1 MAEQSINTH
10 RQRGQRHGTLP
21 RFTQHRVNTQLTHRV
36 NTQHP
41 QSQSTAPTESAEA
54 PSVSTHDMYFYT
66 AHMIYLLWVH
76 CKLARLMPA
85 IGRHSPVHLAGACGT
100 AEGPPRPPVA
110 HIYTENLNLLLK
122 THTLHASYAHES
134 MADQEPRPD
143 PSRAAIRPRFIECVA
158 YPSSAAAHALFLMCG
173 SVAAYPWCD
182 RIGVERGQGLLRL
195 IQQQTLGTQRR
206 ARPANQPARNRAVR
220 VQSTPVDTFTPT
232 GVLSYKPCFP
242 DHFQP
247 GWYSR
252 VRGGYCHDGQVLA
265 LHLLLLVV
273 DPHVRPTQPALPRH
287 RPHRLACAVM
297 HWQKGRNTARKKK
310 VVGWRT
316 HSGIT

>member
-85 IGRHSPVHLAGACGT
+85 IGRHSPVRLAGGCGT
-100 AEGPPRPPVA
+100 AEGRPRPPVT
-110 HIYTENLNLLLK
+110 HIYTENLNPLLK
-122 THTLHASYAHES
+122 TTHTLHASYTHES
-134 MADQEPRPD
+134 MADQEPRPY

-158 YPSSAAAHALFLMCG
+158 YPSSAAAHALFSCMVVWRLT
-173 SVAAYPWCD
+173 
-182 RIGVERGQGLLRL
+182 RGA
-195 IQQQTLGTQRR
+195 T
-206 ARPANQPARNRAVR
+206 V
-220 VQSTPVDTFTPT
+220 S
-232 GVLSYKPCFP
+232 VLS
-242 DHFQP
+242 
-247 GWYSR
+247 GARASSGSYSSR
-252 VRGGYCHDGQVLA
+252 HSGLSA
-265 LHLLLLVV
+265 A
-273 DPHVRPTQPALPRH
+273 PALPTNQQETAVSESHTTRRYLH
-287 RPHRLACAVM
+287 HHWYVFPHETCLERTLFSQAGTHACEVGIATT
-297 HWQKGRNTARKKK
+297 GRC
-310 VVGWRT
+310 
-316 HSGIT
+316 SPFISSSL